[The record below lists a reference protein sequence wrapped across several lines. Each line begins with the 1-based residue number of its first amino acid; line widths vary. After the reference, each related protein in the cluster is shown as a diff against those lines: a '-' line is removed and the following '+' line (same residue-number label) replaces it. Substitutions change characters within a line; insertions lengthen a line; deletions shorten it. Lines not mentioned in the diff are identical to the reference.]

1 MGIEIDFGRELGR
14 LAFPDDITEEQAKS
28 YAREN
33 YQAIRQGLIAKRQE
47 ELAAETEA
55 EEKAR
60 FQLGQYGAVETALNT
75 LSELPRGALEGIGGT
90 LKGVARLPSAIP
102 GPTYDPYT
110 EVPIEQDPL
119 YRAGQAVQ
127 EFGKETYPGLPGVRE
142 TVPAQIM
149 AGIGSTVSTL
159 PAAVIAGPAGAAI
172 SYGLQSGESAAEE
185 ADATI
190 NRRIAEALANRQ
202 YDLAADL
209 QDRRE
214 QTKNLAFITTAPI
227 GAATEGLLGAA
238 PKVAKRFVTG
248 RIGGIGERLA
258 ERLVPQ
264 SAKFQRKFLGVT
276 GAERVRGAVEALA
289 TEGVQES
296 AEQFGGN
303 IAAAA
308 VYDPDRGWLDG
319 VAQAGLIGAAS
330 GGIVGG
336 LVGSRRSADLANA
349 AAEAVGGNPDNP
361 LPRANATLAGMEDGP
376 QPTGPIEIEPE
387 VTPEEVLRMSQEL
400 GIPVPPEIVT
410 PAPVPAT
417 PAAAAPVTPAAAVTP
432 APTAPV
438 TPEPAPAAVV
448 SPAAP
453 GELEPDEQAELDALI
468 EKEAAGTLT
477 EDDSITLSAYRARLG
492 FPAQPQTPTP
502 SAVQEQG
509 ADEGVLRREEPQPAV
524 QVELRQ
530 VAEGGRP
537 TEVGGAEAEVTPAE
551 VQAVKAEVAPTPAP
565 TPAPAPAPEP
575 TPEYTPARINK
586 LFQTLKARAT
596 AVGKGLYEIKKLA
609 PGQRAVLRTRFGGL
623 QETDQFLLREKSQ
636 VTGNPL
642 DEGFILRDKQEAMA
656 GEAPR
661 PTPAPAEP
669 TLQYTDADFAAA
681 PSREA
686 AGNMAVTQVRTNPS
700 LPPRPPQIFYT
711 LEAIAN
717 RAAKRPYDPKSLTA
731 ELIKQAQ
738 DSGLLTAAKNPKLTP
753 AGQQSLTDGQRQSQE
768 RKAAQANLSD
778 ALRERAVLAWDAAND
793 PQSAAYKERIA
804 ARPAAAPAPSPA
816 PTPTPQADPNE
827 KLAAFIEDVDGAIT
841 NLESPAKLR
850 AMVKKALAAGYI
862 TARDAAEIASVQKS
876 MGSAEDTTDAFGE
889 FASTLNMELEK
900 RRKAPVATPAAPAPV
915 TTPAAAPTPAAKTAS
930 ELAGDLVLLRAQKP
944 RPLKRLYGPNPTE
957 KQKVAHKAAMSD
969 WEKQYRKLAL
979 LQKRTL
985 DQENANRTAKV
996 REAVPGEPAQPPAAA
1011 GGSMQEG
1018 IDNLK
1023 FVSDPVAKVPGGGM
1037 DPKDA
1042 KAKLIQQ
1049 LERALESAPVE
1060 TIQEYLDTVSAGRT
1074 DLEERFKTV
1083 NDKNMGA
1090 GFEAKYR
1097 ERHEL
1102 GKKLIAKYGPT
1113 VPRITIEIPGDGTYT
1128 IANTK
1133 QAINQVLEKARS
1145 LNTSMAKGPIRAPAA
1160 RQKPERAREVPMR
1173 LAQQAIQVYG
1183 KANAAAKLREQ
1194 AANTDLELTDQ
1205 QRTEL
1210 KVAADMIT
1218 PAPAPS
1224 AAQSAIDTI
1233 DKINKGLS
1241 ENQYSDPLFL
1251 TPLAKLA
1258 LQIAKSLIQA
1268 GIAVDQAIRQAIA
1281 QARQQLPNDPADD
1294 IQLADRLIRDAQYT
1308 EAVAAGDLETAQRMV
1323 DEAAKAA
1330 GYDTRPYYH
1339 GTDAVWTEYEDV
1351 GATTAGGRMLRRDVP
1366 GAAPIFVSSD
1376 PDVAESYGENVKKL
1390 YIDFGV
1396 TGKQST
1402 IDAKGKTW
1410 GSVYDQ
1416 VVNALNEGAQSV
1428 LIKNVVDSTFQADL
1442 IPSDVV
1448 SVVYPEQIKSADPIT
1463 RDDSGNVVPLSRRFQ
1478 SGTADIRG
1486 GRPDR
1491 IESALQKVIAATDPK
1506 GKAFEAI
1513 TALSSVVIYQATKIA
1528 LRIYQATKSW
1538 VAARNAGMD
1547 YIKSHVQLQNEPETA
1562 ANFEEFL
1569 KAVPSE
1575 EIPAG
1580 RPDLPQPPSPA
1591 ERVESRGLFLGE
1603 IERDTDENW
1612 ASEARK
1618 WVDFYKGNLERAF
1631 QVALTA
1637 DIDNA
1642 FKEYILGEIIQRN
1655 QLDIARAKNDVEVLR
1670 ALNLEKRLAESA
1682 KSLGAV
1688 TAKAMAARK
1697 LAQERFW
1704 WAQPAMILRNLI
1716 RKRQD
1721 ELIPFSK
1728 IESEQVRKWLTESG
1742 REAVNQIRE
1751 AMKKADNVFAREFR
1765 KIKQVP
1771 GEPDGPPIEIKW
1783 QDILTQAL
1791 DTQGSVRQK
1800 MLQVILADP
1809 RLRNLSPAGIA
1820 EITNL
1825 LTTAWEAK
1833 RNQIFRA
1840 EFQKKVPLPNVKPD
1854 LREKLFRSI
1863 PRILKYANIARA
1875 TPGSFSIQ
1883 DGPDTFLLWEQA
1895 FRDAVAP
1902 EFGVAELNGATARKI
1917 TDLAQKAQA
1926 QSGVNRNEII
1936 QQMFRLMAREGGVR
1950 FSDVLRDYWYAA
1962 VLSGIR
1968 TQVDNAMNVFNGFL
1982 NTAMFATMAKKD
1994 AGFIAYSAL
2003 KGLDEG
2009 IRDFWPMLWRGE
2021 LYRSVN
2027 FNPDQPGSALEGL
2040 GQSRNLFAKG
2050 ISQFKYV
2057 GRLINA
2063 LDHMT
2068 ALMSDST
2075 AKAYALRKLYGPE
2088 VARQYL
2094 TPSPEVVAAARARAI
2109 AEGTRPELVNKRTR
2123 EIIQEKLPVEILLTA
2138 KEIREMT
2145 TFTETPQGLLGS
2157 LYRGLDQAA
2166 QGKTLYK
2173 VLSGTNFLR
2182 FAANSANEILNFAF
2196 PVALYRWYQSAPGKS
2211 EGEYGLKFS
2220 ESRRDLILA
2229 KAAFGT
2235 ALGIFAGALFL
2246 GDDDKEED
2254 RNIDITGSFKSLD
2267 PNKRKQLLAEGRQP
2281 YSIRFGNTYV
2291 SYRQLGFG
2299 GVLATIGEL
2308 RDRQL
2313 FSPDKWSQENIIE
2326 KILDGAAAG
2335 MFIVKD
2341 STAISGLTELLGFA
2355 NAYKY
2360 DTDEFIE
2367 KSFPRYVSRLAGSL
2381 VPNILKEVDAWSDPS
2396 IFKTEAGNLGYEYF
2410 LQQVPFG
2417 RREIGPGPILNVL
2430 GEPVKVERYPWSRWA
2445 KEREDDLA
2453 WSTLGKLASRGVFM
2467 PTPAI
2472 TVKVNENGTRREL
2485 TREEKYQYQQAVGQG
2500 YRKFIEQNSNRLLA
2514 LPPAEAA
2521 DFIDKNADRIRRT
2534 ARTNLKNSF

>member
-1 MGIEIDFGRELGR
+1 MAIEIDFGRDLGAV
-14 LAFPDDITEEQAKS
+14 AFPDDVSEEQAQQ
-28 YAREN
+28 YVRDN
-33 YQAIRQGLIAKRQE
+33 YQAIRKSLIEQRQE
-47 ELAAETEA
+47 ELAAETER
-55 EEKAR
+55 EEKAK
-60 FQLGQYGAVETALNT
+60 FQLGQYDTVETVLNT
-75 LSELPRGALEGIGGT
+75 LSELPRGALEGLGQT
-90 LKGVARLPSAIP
+90 AKAFARTFEAGDPFTETPFEQQQRSA
-102 GPTYDPYT
+102 TQS
-110 EVPIEQDPL
+110 PIFK
-119 YRAGQAVQ
+119 AGQAVQ
-127 EFGKETYPGLPGVRE
+127 KFGQETYPGLPGVRE

-149 AGIGSTVSTL
+149 GGIGSTVSTL
-159 PAAVIAGPAGAAI
+159 PAAAIAGPAAPLAGAIA
-172 SYGLQSGESAAEE
+172 YGLQAGESALDE
-185 ADATI
+185 ADTTI

-202 YDLAADL
+202 YDVAADL

-214 QTKNLAFITTAPI
+214 QMKYGAFVTTAPI
-227 GAATEGLLGAA
+227 GAVTEGLLGAA
-238 PKVAKRFVTG
+238 PKVVKRFATG
-248 RIGGIGERLA
+248 EIGGIGARLA
-258 ERLVPQ
+258 ERLVPK

-296 AEQFGGN
+296 AEQLGGN

-308 VYDPDRGWLDG
+308 VYDPERGWLDG
-319 VAQAGLIGAAS
+319 VAQAGFIGAAS
-330 GGIVGG
+330 GGAVGG
-336 LVGSRRSADLANA
+336 LVGSRRNANLANA
-349 AAEAVGGNPDNP
+349 AAESLGGDPANP
-361 LPRANATLAGMEDGP
+361 LPRANATVAGIEDTQQEGEAEITAEDVLKMS
-376 QPTGPIEIEPE
+376 QETG
-387 VTPEEVLRMSQEL
+387 VAGQEEVLTSTPTPKAKPAPSAPEVDVVRLDQLRLKADAGTINPEEL
-400 GIPVPPEIVT
+400 AELTVMHQKMGIPDPVVGKA
-410 PAPVPAT
+410 PAPEPPPAQ
-417 PAAAAPVTPAAAVTP
+417 AAPVDTETGL
-432 APTAPV
+432 TA
-438 TPEPAPAAVV
+438 
-448 SPAAP
+448 
-453 GELEPDEQAELDALI
+453 DEQDELDQLI
-468 EKEAAGTLT
+468 TAEDAGLLS
-477 EDDSITLSAYRARLG
+477 EEGAITLAAYRARLG
-492 FPAQPQTPTP
+492 FPAQPTT
-502 SAVQEQG
+502 
-509 ADEGVLRREEPQPAV
+509 
-524 QVELRQ
+524 
-530 VAEGGRP
+530 P
-537 TEVGGAEAEVTPAE
+537 TEVVPEPAPVPAPAPAPTPVTPAAQSAKLPKDLAGAKPRYNVSMDAYLPRFDSDFDLAAFIVTQANPSKRDADYLSWAVERSGMTPEE
-551 VQAVKAEVAPTPAP
+551 VRKHGLQVRAELKKLAAKTKAGTAQKPAALVVPSVTITMPEVKVTATPAPTP
-565 TPAPAPAPEP
+565 TPAPAPAPAP
-575 TPEYTPARINK
+575 VPEYTPARINK

-596 AVGKGLYEIKKLA
+596 AVGKGLYEIKNLT

-636 VTGNPL
+636 VTGNPS
-642 DEGFILRDKQEAMA
+642 DEGFILRDKQEAA
-656 GEAPR
+656 VR
-661 PTPAPAEP
+661 PTPAPAPAPVAPAPATP
-669 TLQYTDADFAAA
+669 TRGYTDADFAAA

-686 AGNMAVTQVRTNPS
+686 AADMAVTQVRTNPS

-711 LEAIAN
+711 LQAVAN
-717 RAAKRPYDPKSLTA
+717 RAARKPYDPQNLTA
-731 ELIKQAQ
+731 ELVKQAQ
-738 DSGLLTAAKNPKLTP
+738 DAGLITAAKNPKLTT
-753 AGQQSLTDGQRQSQE
+753 AGQQSLADGTRQSEE

-793 PQSAAYKERIA
+793 PQSAAYKEKIA
-804 ARPAAAPAPSPA
+804 AAERPAAEPVISEEVEL
-816 PTPTPQADPNE
+816 NE
-827 KLAAFIEDVDGAIT
+827 LRI
-841 NLESPAKLR
+841 AKQQRGRLSR
-850 AMVKKALAAGYI
+850 
-862 TARDAAEIASVQKS
+862 
-876 MGSAEDTTDAFGE
+876 
-889 FASTLNMELEK
+889 LNEERLQELEK
-900 RRKAPVATPAAPAPV
+900 KLAPAPV
-915 TTPAAAPTPAAKTAS
+915 EPVTA
-930 ELAGDLVLLRAQKP
+930 E
-944 RPLKRLYGPNPTE
+944 PTE
-957 KQKVAHKAAMSD
+957 AELQAA
-969 WEKQYRKLAL
+969 E
-979 LQKRTL
+979 
-985 DQENANRTAKV
+985 
-996 REAVPGEPAQPPAAA
+996 EA
-1011 GGSMQEG
+1011 
-1018 IDNLK
+1018 
-1023 FVSDPVAKVPGGGM
+1023 
-1037 DPKDA
+1037 
-1042 KAKLIQQ
+1042 
-1049 LERALESAPVE
+1049 
-1060 TIQEYLDTVSAGRT
+1060 
-1074 DLEERFKTV
+1074 
-1083 NDKNMGA
+1083 
-1090 GFEAKYR
+1090 
-1097 ERHEL
+1097 
-1102 GKKLIAKYGPT
+1102 
-1113 VPRITIEIPGDGTYT
+1113 
-1128 IANTK
+1128 
-1133 QAINQVLEKARS
+1133 
-1145 LNTSMAKGPIRAPAA
+1145 
-1160 RQKPERAREVPMR
+1160 R
-1173 LAQQAIQVYG
+1173 LAQAEEEIDAGPIGQAKQKLEDEGSDMTKRQVKAMARKLEASGVIDDSELDDEGRDTEVDELVGQLLERVEEARDTAIQE
-1183 KANAAAKLREQ
+1183 REQ
-1194 AANTDLELTDQ
+1194 ELAEEAKAEKAAPKST
-1205 QRTEL
+1205 
-1210 KVAADMIT
+1210 
-1218 PAPAPS
+1218 
-1224 AAQSAIDTI
+1224 AQSAIDAI

-1251 TPLAKLA
+1251 TPLAKLV
-1258 LQIAKSLIQA
+1258 LQIAKSLIKA

-1281 QARQQLPNDPADD
+1281 QAREQLPNDPTDD
-1294 IQLADRLIRDAQYT
+1294 IQLADRLIRDAEYMA
-1308 EAVAAGDLETAQRMV
+1308 AVASGDMAVAQRMV
-1323 DEAAKAA
+1323 DEAAYAA
-1330 GYDTRPYYH
+1330 GFRNEGYH
-1339 GTDAVWTEYEDV
+1339 GTSRDFTVFDRLTAAKDRV
-1351 GATTAGGRMLRRDVP
+1351 GLKLDTVGSWFTDNAATA
-1366 GAAPIFVSSD
+1366 
-1376 PDVAESYGENVKKL
+1376 KKL
-1390 YIDFGV
+1390 YGPKVVRAFLSLQNPLRFDGV
-1396 TGKQST
+1396 GGLEAFRSEVK
-1402 IDAKGKTW
+1402 DAH
-1410 GSVYDQ
+1410 GSVDAFRKWAKSQGYDGVEISGDFVDRELQ
-1416 VVNALNEGAQSV
+1416 TIRIAL
-1428 LIKNVVDSTFQADL
+1428 D
-1442 IPSDVV
+1442 PS
-1448 SVVYPEQIKSADPIT
+1448 QIKSADPIT
-1463 RDDSGNVVPLSRRFQ
+1463 RDDQGNVIPLSRRFQ
-1478 SGTADIRG
+1478 SSTADIRG
-1486 GRPDR
+1486 TQPDTV
-1491 IESALQKVIAATDPK
+1491 EAALQKVIAATDPR
-1506 GKAFEAI
+1506 GKAFEAVA
-1513 TALSSVVIYQATKIA
+1513 ALSNFVVFQASKIA
-1528 LRIYQATKSW
+1528 LRIYQSTKSW

-1562 ANFEEFL
+1562 ANFEEHI
-1569 KAVPSE
+1569 KAFPNQ

-1580 RPDLPQPPSPA
+1580 TPERPQPPSPDV
-1591 ERVESRGLFLGE
+1591 RVPSRGLFLGD
-1603 IERDTDENW
+1603 ISQDTDENW

-1618 WVDFYKGNLERAF
+1618 WVDFFKGNLERAY
-1631 QVALTA
+1631 QVVVTA

-1655 QLDIARAKNDVEVLR
+1655 QLDIARAKNEVEVLR

-1825 LTTAWEAK
+1825 LTKAWETK

-1950 FSDVLRDYWYAA
+1950 FSDALRDYWYAA
-1962 VLSGIR
+1962 VLSGVR
-1968 TQVDNAMNVFNGFL
+1968 TQVDNWANVWNGFL
-1982 NTAMFATMAKKD
+1982 NTAMFAGMAKKD
-1994 AGFIAYSAL
+1994 AGFVAYSAL

-2094 TPSPEVVAAARARAI
+2094 TPSPEVVAAARVRAI

-2123 EIIQEKLPVEILLTA
+2123 EIIQEKLPVEILLTS

-2196 PVALYRWYQSAPGKS
+2196 PVAFIRYYQSAPGRS

-2220 ESRRDLILA
+2220 ESRRDLLLA

-2235 ALGIFAGALFL
+2235 ALGIYAGALFL

-2313 FSPDKWSQENIIE
+2313 FSPDKWSEENIIE

-2453 WSTLGKLASRGVFM
+2453 WGTLGKLASRGVFM

-2472 TVKVNENGTRREL
+2472 TVKVNENGTRREM

-2500 YRKFIEQNSNRLLA
+2500 YRKFIEQNSKRLLA

-2521 DFIDKNADRIRRT
+2521 DFIDKNADRIRRN

>member
-1 MGIEIDFGRELGR
+1 MGRSVQGTKG
-14 LAFPDDITEEQAKS
+14 EESVLDAWINNS
-28 YAREN
+28 VR
-33 YQAIRQGLIAKRQE
+33 
-47 ELAAETEA
+47 
-55 EEKAR
+55 
-60 FQLGQYGAVETALNT
+60 ALSSEDPTSVT
-75 LSELPRGALEGIGGT
+75 LSG
-90 LKGVARLPSAIP
+90 
-102 GPTYDPYT
+102 
-110 EVPIEQDPL
+110 
-119 YRAGQAVQ
+119 
-127 EFGKETYPGLPGVRE
+127 
-142 TVPAQIM
+142 
-149 AGIGSTVSTL
+149 
-159 PAAVIAGPAGAAI
+159 
-172 SYGLQSGESAAEE
+172 
-185 ADATI
+185 
-190 NRRIAEALANRQ
+190 
-202 YDLAADL
+202 
-209 QDRRE
+209 
-214 QTKNLAFITTAPI
+214 
-227 GAATEGLLGAA
+227 
-238 PKVAKRFVTG
+238 PKVNSFMLNLR
-248 RIGGIGERLA
+248 
-258 ERLVPQ
+258 
-264 SAKFQRKFLGVT
+264 GV
-276 GAERVRGAVEALA
+276 V
-289 TEGVQES
+289 
-296 AEQFGGN
+296 N
-303 IAAAA
+303 
-308 VYDPDRGWLDG
+308 
-319 VAQAGLIGAAS
+319 
-330 GGIVGG
+330 
-336 LVGSRRSADLANA
+336 
-349 AAEAVGGNPDNP
+349 
-361 LPRANATLAGMEDGP
+361 
-376 QPTGPIEIEPE
+376 E
-387 VTPEEVLRMSQEL
+387 VTNDAWMANFALV
-400 GIPVPPEIVT
+400 
-410 PAPVPAT
+410 
-417 PAAAAPVTPAAAVTP
+417 
-432 APTAPV
+432 
-438 TPEPAPAAVV
+438 
-448 SPAAP
+448 
-453 GELEPDEQAELDALI
+453 DQAMFSGSLN
-468 EKEAAGTLT
+468 AAGTDPGKGTGYLAMSAKVRATAEYLT
-477 EDDSITLSAYRARLG
+477 ELTG
-492 FPAQPQTPTP
+492 
-502 SAVQEQG
+502 EQW
-509 ADEGVLRREEPQPAV
+509 
-524 QVELRQ
+524 
-530 VAEGGRP
+530 
-537 TEVGGAEAEVTPAE
+537 TPAE
-551 VQAVKAEVAPTPAP
+551 VQETVWSWAKT
-565 TPAPAPAPEP
+565 
-575 TPEYTPARINK
+575 
-586 LFQTLKARAT
+586 
-596 AVGKGLYEIKKLA
+596 LYELQDRR
-609 PGQRAVLRTRFGGL
+609 GETRNAL
-623 QETDQFLLREKSQ
+623 E
-636 VTGNPL
+636 
-642 DEGFILRDKQEAMA
+642 ILRA
-656 GEAPR
+656 GEL
-661 PTPAPAEP
+661 TE
-669 TLQYTDADFAAA
+669 
-681 PSREA
+681 
-686 AGNMAVTQVRTNPS
+686 
-700 LPPRPPQIFYT
+700 
-711 LEAIAN
+711 EAIAGTPDFATLLADGEYRRILAEAGYGN
-717 RAAKRPYDPKSLTA
+717 QVEQLARRSAELRGAGQARSASQAAAAASQTLRNAEERAARRLVQ
-731 ELIKQAQ
+731 LRKQ
-738 DSGLLTAAKNPKLTP
+738 
-753 AGQQSLTDGQRQSQE
+753 R
-768 RKAAQANLSD
+768 
-778 ALRERAVLAWDAAND
+778 
-793 PQSAAYKERIA
+793 
-804 ARPAAAPAPSPA
+804 
-816 PTPTPQADPNE
+816 
-827 KLAAFIEDVDGAIT
+827 
-841 NLESPAKLR
+841 
-850 AMVKKALAAGYI
+850 
-862 TARDAAEIASVQKS
+862 AAESE
-876 MGSAEDTTDAFGE
+876 AE
-889 FASTLNMELEK
+889 
-900 RRKAPVATPAAPAPV
+900 R
-915 TTPAAAPTPAAKTAS
+915 
-930 ELAGDLVLLRAQKP
+930 
-944 RPLKRLYGPNPTE
+944 
-957 KQKVAHKAAMSD
+957 
-969 WEKQYRKLAL
+969 
-979 LQKRTL
+979 
-985 DQENANRTAKV
+985 
-996 REAVPGEPAQPPAAA
+996 
-1011 GGSMQEG
+1011 
-1018 IDNLK
+1018 
-1023 FVSDPVAKVPGGGM
+1023 
-1037 DPKDA
+1037 
-1042 KAKLIQQ
+1042 
-1049 LERALESAPVE
+1049 
-1060 TIQEYLDTVSAGRT
+1060 
-1074 DLEERFKTV
+1074 
-1083 NDKNMGA
+1083 
-1090 GFEAKYR
+1090 
-1097 ERHEL
+1097 
-1102 GKKLIAKYGPT
+1102 
-1113 VPRITIEIPGDGTYT
+1113 
-1128 IANTK
+1128 
-1133 QAINQVLEKARS
+1133 NQ
-1145 LNTSMAKGPIRAPAA
+1145 
-1160 RQKPERAREVPMR
+1160 
-1173 LAQQAIQVYG
+1173 
-1183 KANAAAKLREQ
+1183 
-1194 AANTDLELTDQ
+1194 
-1205 QRTEL
+1205 
-1210 KVAADMIT
+1210 
-1218 PAPAPS
+1218 
-1224 AAQSAIDTI
+1224 
-1233 DKINKGLS
+1233 
-1241 ENQYSDPLFL
+1241 
-1251 TPLAKLA
+1251 
-1258 LQIAKSLIQA
+1258 
-1268 GIAVDQAIRQAIA
+1268 
-1281 QARQQLPNDPADD
+1281 
-1294 IQLADRLIRDAQYT
+1294 
-1308 EAVAAGDLETAQRMV
+1308 
-1323 DEAAKAA
+1323 
-1330 GYDTRPYYH
+1330 
-1339 GTDAVWTEYEDV
+1339 
-1351 GATTAGGRMLRRDVP
+1351 
-1366 GAAPIFVSSD
+1366 
-1376 PDVAESYGENVKKL
+1376 
-1390 YIDFGV
+1390 
-1396 TGKQST
+1396 
-1402 IDAKGKTW
+1402 
-1410 GSVYDQ
+1410 
-1416 VVNALNEGAQSV
+1416 
-1428 LIKNVVDSTFQADL
+1428 
-1442 IPSDVV
+1442 
-1448 SVVYPEQIKSADPIT
+1448 
-1463 RDDSGNVVPLSRRFQ
+1463 
-1478 SGTADIRG
+1478 
-1486 GRPDR
+1486 RPDR
-1491 IESALQKVIAATDPK
+1491 VEALLQKVIAATDPK

-1569 KAVPSE
+1569 KAVPNQ

-1580 RPDLPQPPSPA
+1580 TPELPQPPSPA
-1591 ERVESRGLFLGE
+1591 ERVESRGLFVGD

-1612 ASEARK
+1612 ASEAKK
-1618 WVDFYKGNLERAF
+1618 WVDFFKGNLERAF
-1631 QVALTA
+1631 QVVLTA

-1670 ALNLEKRLAESA
+1670 ALNLEKRLADSK
-1682 KSLGAV
+1682 KSLGAI
-1688 TAKAMAARK
+1688 TAKAMAARN
-1697 LAQERFW
+1697 LSNERFW

-1783 QDILTQAL
+1783 QDILTKAL

-1825 LTTAWEAK
+1825 LTKAWETK

-1854 LREKLFRSI
+1854 VREKLLRSL

-1883 DGPDTFLLWEQA
+1883 DGPDTSLLWEQA

-1902 EFGVAELNGATARKI
+1902 EFGVAEINGVTARKI

-2040 GQSRNLFAKG
+2040 GESRNLFAKG

-2057 GRLINA
+2057 SRLINA

-2068 ALMSDST
+2068 ALMSDGA

-2088 VARQYL
+2088 LARQYL
-2094 TPSPEVVAAARARAI
+2094 TPSPEVVAAARVRAI

-2182 FAANSANEILNFAF
+2182 FAANSANEILNFAL
-2196 PVALYRWYQSAPGKS
+2196 PVALYRYYQSAPGKS

-2254 RNIDITGSFKSLD
+2254 RNMDITGSFKSLD

-2313 FSPDKWSQENIIE
+2313 FSPDKWSQENIVE
-2326 KILDGAAAG
+2326 KVLDGAAAG

-2453 WSTLGKLASRGVFM
+2453 WGTLGKLASRGVFM

-2500 YRKFIEQNSNRLLA
+2500 YRKFIEQNSKRLLA

-2521 DFIDKNADRIRRT
+2521 DFIDKNADRIRRN

>member
-1 MGIEIDFGRELGR
+1 MAIEIDFGRDLGAV
-14 LAFPDDITEEQAKS
+14 AFPDDVSEEQAQQ
-28 YAREN
+28 YVRDN
-33 YQAIRQGLIAKRQE
+33 YQAIRKSLIEQRQE
-47 ELAAETEA
+47 ELAAETER
-55 EEKAR
+55 EEKAK
-60 FQLGQYGAVETALNT
+60 FQLGQYGMVETALNT
-75 LSELPRGALEGIGGT
+75 LSELPRGALEGIGQT

-110 EVPIEQDPL
+110 EVPLEQDPL

-127 EFGKETYPGLPGVRE
+127 EFGQETYPGLPGVRE

-159 PAAVIAGPAGAAI
+159 PAAVIAGPVGAAV

-185 ADATI
+185 ADTTI

-209 QDRRE
+209 QDSRE
-214 QTKNLAFITTAPI
+214 QKKNLAFITTAPI

-238 PKVAKRFVTG
+238 PKIVKRFATG

-264 SAKFQRKFLGVT
+264 SARYQRRFLGVT

-296 AEQFGGN
+296 AEQLGGN

-308 VYDPDRGWLDG
+308 VYDPERGWLDG
-319 VAQAGLIGAAS
+319 VAQAGFIGAAS

-336 LVGSRRSADLANA
+336 LVGSRPNAKLANA
-349 AAEAVGGNPDNP
+349 AAESLGGDPTNP
-361 LPRANATLAGMEDGP
+361 LPRANATVAGIEDTQQEGEA
-376 QPTGPIEIEPE
+376 EITAED
-387 VTPEEVLRMSQEL
+387 VLKMSQET
-400 GIPVPPEIVT
+400 GVAGQEEVVT
-410 PAPVPAT
+410 PT
-417 PAAAAPVTPAAAVTP
+417 PTPKVK
-432 APTAPV
+432 
-438 TPEPAPAAVV
+438 PAPAASEVDVV
-448 SPAAP
+448 RLDQLRLKADAGTINPEELAELTVMHQKMGIPDPVVGKAPAPEPPPTPAAP
-453 GELEPDEQAELDALI
+453 VDTETGLTADEQDELDQLI
-468 EKEAAGTLT
+468 TAEDAGLLS
-477 EDDSITLSAYRARLG
+477 EEGAITLAAYRSRLG
-492 FPAQPQTPTP
+492 FPAQPQAPTP

-509 ADEGVLRREEPQPAV
+509 PDEGVLRREEPQPAV
-524 QVELRQ
+524 EVELRQ
-530 VAEGGRP
+530 VDQGGRP
-537 TEVGGAEAEVTPAE
+537 SEVGGAEAEVTPEE
-551 VQAVKAEVAPTPAP
+551 VQQVKAEVVPAPAPTPVP
-565 TPAPAPAPEP
+565 TPAPA
-575 TPEYTPARINK
+575 
-586 LFQTLKARAT
+586 
-596 AVGKGLYEIKKLA
+596 
-609 PGQRAVLRTRFGGL
+609 
-623 QETDQFLLREKSQ
+623 
-636 VTGNPL
+636 
-642 DEGFILRDKQEAMA
+642 
-656 GEAPR
+656 
-661 PTPAPAEP
+661 
-669 TLQYTDADFAAA
+669 
-681 PSREA
+681 
-686 AGNMAVTQVRTNPS
+686 
-700 LPPRPPQIFYT
+700 
-711 LEAIAN
+711 
-717 RAAKRPYDPKSLTA
+717 
-731 ELIKQAQ
+731 
-738 DSGLLTAAKNPKLTP
+738 
-753 AGQQSLTDGQRQSQE
+753 
-768 RKAAQANLSD
+768 
-778 ALRERAVLAWDAAND
+778 
-793 PQSAAYKERIA
+793 
-804 ARPAAAPAPSPA
+804 
-816 PTPTPQADPNE
+816 
-827 KLAAFIEDVDGAIT
+827 
-841 NLESPAKLR
+841 
-850 AMVKKALAAGYI
+850 
-862 TARDAAEIASVQKS
+862 
-876 MGSAEDTTDAFGE
+876 TT
-889 FASTLNMELEK
+889 T
-900 RRKAPVATPAAPAPV
+900 
-915 TTPAAAPTPAAKTAS
+915 AAKTAN
-930 ELAGDLVLLRAQKP
+930 ELAGDLALLRAQKP
-944 RPLKRLYGPNPTE
+944 RPLSKLYGPNPTE
-957 KQKVAHKAAMSD
+957 KQKAAHKAAMSD
-969 WEKQYRKLAL
+969 WEKQYRKLAQ

-985 DQENANRTAKV
+985 EQEKANPTAKV
-996 REAVPGEPAQPPAAA
+996 REASPGEQAQPPAAA
-1011 GGSMQEG
+1011 ATPMQEG
-1018 IDNLK
+1018 INNLK
-1023 FVSDPVAKVPGGGM
+1023 FVSEPVAKVRGGGM

-1042 KAKLIQQ
+1042 KAKLVQQ
-1049 LERALESAPVE
+1049 LERAVEAAPDASDPDS
-1060 TIQEYLDTVSAGRT
+1060 Q
-1074 DLEERFKTV
+1074 
-1083 NDKNMGA
+1083 
-1090 GFEAKYR
+1090 
-1097 ERHEL
+1097 
-1102 GKKLIAKYGPT
+1102 
-1113 VPRITIEIPGDGTYT
+1113 VPKVTIEIPGDGTYT
-1128 IANTK
+1128 VANTK
-1133 QAINQVLEKARS
+1133 QALNQVLDKARK
-1145 LNTSMAKGPIRAPAA
+1145 LNTSMAKGPVKAPAA
-1160 RQKPERAREVPMR
+1160 RQKAERPKEALMR
-1173 LAQQAIQVYG
+1173 MAKEAVQVYG
-1183 KANAAAKLREQ
+1183 KNAAAKLREQ
-1194 AANTDLELTDQ
+1194 ANNADLDLTDE
-1205 QRTEL
+1205 QRNEL
-1210 KVAADMIT
+1210 KVVADML
-1218 PAPAPS
+1218 P
-1224 AAQSAIDTI
+1224 DT
-1233 DKINKGLS
+1233 
-1241 ENQYSDPLFL
+1241 
-1251 TPLAKLA
+1251 
-1258 LQIAKSLIQA
+1258 
-1268 GIAVDQAIRQAIA
+1268 V
-1281 QARQQLPNDPADD
+1281 
-1294 IQLADRLIRDAQYT
+1294 
-1308 EAVAAGDLETAQRMV
+1308 EA
-1323 DEAAKAA
+1323 
-1330 GYDTRPYYH
+1330 
-1339 GTDAVWTEYEDV
+1339 
-1351 GATTAGGRMLRRDVP
+1351 
-1366 GAAPIFVSSD
+1366 
-1376 PDVAESYGENVKKL
+1376 
-1390 YIDFGV
+1390 
-1396 TGKQST
+1396 
-1402 IDAKGKTW
+1402 
-1410 GSVYDQ
+1410 
-1416 VVNALNEGAQSV
+1416 
-1428 LIKNVVDSTFQADL
+1428 
-1442 IPSDVV
+1442 
-1448 SVVYPEQIKSADPIT
+1448 
-1463 RDDSGNVVPLSRRFQ
+1463 
-1478 SGTADIRG
+1478 
-1486 GRPDR
+1486 
-1491 IESALQKVIAATDPK
+1491 ALQKVIAATDPR
-1506 GKAFEAI
+1506 GKAFEAVA
-1513 TALSSVVIYQATKIA
+1513 ALSNFVVFQASKIA

-1562 ANFEEFL
+1562 ANFEEHI
-1569 KAVPSE
+1569 KAFPNQ

-1580 RPDLPQPPSPA
+1580 TPERPQPPSPA

-1603 IERDTDENW
+1603 IEKDTDENW

-1618 WVDFYKGNLERAF
+1618 WVDFFNGNLERAY
-1631 QVALTA
+1631 QVVLTA

-1655 QLDIARAKNDVEVLR
+1655 QLDIARAKGDVEVMR
-1670 ALNLEKRLAESA
+1670 ALNLEKRLADSA
-1682 KSLGAV
+1682 KSLGAI

-1825 LTTAWEAK
+1825 LTTAWETK

-1854 LREKLFRSI
+1854 VREKLFRSL

-1883 DGPDTFLLWEQA
+1883 DGPDTSLLWEQA

-1902 EFGVAELNGATARKI
+1902 EFGVAEINGVTARKI

-1926 QSGVNRNEII
+1926 AQGVNRNEII

-2040 GQSRNLFAKG
+2040 GESRNLFAKG

-2057 GRLINA
+2057 SRLINA

-2075 AKAYALRKLYGPE
+2075 AKAYALRKLYDAD
-2088 VARQYL
+2088 VARRYL

-2123 EIIQEKLPVEILLTA
+2123 EIIQEKLPVDILMTSR
-2138 KEIREMT
+2138 EIREMT

-2182 FAANSANEILNFAF
+2182 FAANSANEILNFAL
-2196 PVALYRWYQSAPGKS
+2196 PVALYRYYQSAPGKS

-2313 FSPDKWSQENIIE
+2313 FSPDKWSQENIVE
-2326 KILDGAAAG
+2326 KVLDGAAAG

-2453 WSTLGKLASRGVFM
+2453 WGTLGKLASRGVFM

-2472 TVKVNENGTRREL
+2472 TVKVNENGTRREM

-2500 YRKFIEQNSNRLLA
+2500 YRKFIEQNSKRLLA

-2521 DFIDKNADRIRRT
+2521 DFIDKNADRIRRN